1 MEHCHPGQPNPGCS
15 NRYVLSTLSEKYNLE
30 REQSHGGEPDPRVET
45 VEVGD
50 GRWVAL
56 DGPQIVGVEHGDEGD
71 GDARDGEDVE
81 HRVQQLV
88 PDPAAAAASAVH
100 EHRCNEK

>member
-1 MEHCHPGQPNPGCS
+1 MEA
-15 NRYVLSTLSEKYNLE
+15 
-30 REQSHGGEPDPRVET
+30 

-50 GRWVAL
+50 GRGLAV
-56 DGPQIVGVEHGDEGD
+56 DGPQVVRVKHGDEGD

-88 PDPAAAAASAVH
+88 PDAAAAPAGAVH
-100 EHRCNEK
+100 EHRCNDEELFDLTRLC